1 MWCSNHEYLLKYV
14 NGGKIKWKGE
24 RENAYKIQLHE
35 SKLSRIDKAKMAK
48 YVPKGSQVRIKMQAP
63 SR

>member
-1 MWCSNHEYLLKYV
+1 MKYV